1 VNRLDVSCAAA
12 SAWPPS
18 RCQAPSQ
25 PAERARVTKL
35 KKLGLAAPP
44 DDQKASKMQRA
55 VAAEAIADLLAIPAQ
70 KA

>member
-1 VNRLDVSCAAA
+1 M
-12 SAWPPS
+12 
-18 RCQAPSQ
+18 
-25 PAERARVTKL
+25 TKL